1 MPNYIGHINKWKER
15 ANIDFFT
22 EFVKAWIPFNAW
34 MSINYVNL
42 ETDRAIINEI
52 KRDSSIKTKIKYF
65 LKNDEQECMD
75 FKNYLSRFHRILEE
89 LELKNN
95 RNCVNF
101 TNVVIERNKEEKY
114 EFFIRGLQ
122 YKALY
127 DKSQKKFVAV
137 IINSKK
143 NEIFNSIKDEYD
155 YDEFCKYIEKKEL
168 SDVQKG
174 YIKSAYQ
181 AINPFIPKNLIAT
194 DENSCINIGSY
205 KFCDD
210 IDLISKAIIENLY
223 SLRCM
228 LFHGDIEPKEDTNEL
243 FASAYFILKYI
254 LKALD

>member
-52 KRDSSIKTKIKYF
+52 KKDSLIKTKIKYF

-114 EFFIRGLQ
+114 EFSIRGLQ

-137 IINSKK
+137 IINK
-143 NEIFNSIKDEYD
+143 NNIEIFQFIQDEYD
-155 YDEFCKYIEKKEL
+155 YNRFCHFIKEKEL
-168 SDVQKG
+168 SDAQKG
-174 YIKSAYQ
+174 SMMAAYKK
-181 AINPFIPKNLIAT
+181 INPFIPYNLITT
-194 DENSCINIGSY
+194 DEISYINIGNY
-205 KFCDD
+205 KFCNDV
-210 IDLISKAIIENLY
+210 DLISMAIIENLY
-223 SLRCM
+223 SLRCI

-254 LKALD
+254 LKAID